1 MLNGLMRCRG
11 KANANTNYPIEFYA
25 DELQW
30 LETTSFNQVVAA
42 IRARA
47 RGGQC
52 IGSFPPV
59 ANQQQQQPAANVVAA
74 SPPSASQAGA
84 TSAAGPAMGTLE
96 QHLHQQPLQQQL
108 LEQQQQEELQQH
120 NASTIMTR
128 AFVG

>member
-1 MLNGLMRCRG
+1 MSCRG
-11 KANANTNYPIEFYA
+11 KANANTNYPIEYYA

-59 ANQQQQQPAANVVAA
+59 ADEQQPPANAAAEKPHSGGQAPGALPAATSQGGLLEQPSQQQQQQLPASV
-74 SPPSASQAGA
+74 
-84 TSAAGPAMGTLE
+84 
-96 QHLHQQPLQQQL
+96 
-108 LEQQQQEELQQH
+108 
-120 NASTIMTR
+120 IMT
-128 AFVG
+128 